1 MARLGYILSFV
12 GENTITSD
20 PGRTKNIVVSITYN
34 YSGDCEFK
42 LDSGPWQPAEVLY
55 SMPTGMRWYN
65 VSTGWHDV
73 YFRDNNG
80 ERKLASVYITP
91 DGEGCRNPYSGGVG
105 YAWTPQLTF
114 QMSASLTISSLFV
127 NLDKVL
133 GYKTISSAAIA
144 WGSGINKSATI
155 GGTALN
161 SVNDIIPGIIRV
173 SQSDG
178 CTQELVRDINN
189 KRIEVIPLSA
199 TYTKTDVTY
208 NGGSDGTIT
217 VNVTG
222 GTGGATYEW
231 NDGVTTLNRTGLS
244 PGIYDLTITDLGA
257 GQTIHVIVEITQ
269 PAPPIIPA
277 SLLDVPAMNSLSFV
291 IEQDI
296 DNCDN
301 PQGLDNVLLKDQYY
315 PDFLETDYLQKVCKC
330 DNVIVQFNSDFES
343 FSVSLH
349 KYCNDEVVKTFPF
362 ELKEQ
367 NLNVTETYSIVIRNH
382 SGFPGQSRVYFN
394 SGAPPIPLQ
403 VNETFTILNNADGF
417 NGTYAIVDI
426 LNDSVLGYQYLVIN
440 RNYSIP
446 DPNSNATGEF
456 YTSTVDY
463 NVFETQLDFTDVA
476 DGEYY
481 VRIVASE
488 LDAGTGD
495 ITTIAARSEPIDL
508 KVEHEGTCHI
518 IYRNYDNAFNMTW
531 TTGYIGQIRVES
543 LFGHKRSPG
552 GERTISRNSDYSAVK
567 VSAKKTRVLTF
578 ETFMLPPYLHEKLSV
593 IFDMDFKSINRVQVE
608 ATEGYSEPEYINRF
622 LLANSSIKVEQ
633 VGWFDNYTSDDIGS
647 VTNTNF
653 LSIEDG
659 LLKI

>member
-1 MARLGYILSFV
+1 MAKLRYYV
-12 GENTITSD
+12 KATGENTSPDATGSRIIT
-20 PGRTKNIVVSITYN
+20 VSVIGN
-34 YSGDCEFK
+34 YSGTTEFK
-42 LDSGPWQPAEVLY
+42 LDSGSWQASTLIFGFPGF
-55 SMPTGMRWYN
+55 SWTN

-73 YFRDNNG
+73 HFRDSNG
-80 ERKLASVYITP
+80 ERKLISVYITP
-91 DGEGCRNPYSGGVG
+91 DGEGCRTPYNGGSGTYQYV
-105 YAWTPQLTF
+105 ADLILQLDGAYLNI
-114 QMSASLTISSLFV
+114 QSDDLGRPY
-127 NLDKVL
+127 
-133 GYKTISSAAIA
+133 GYKTTSGGSFTY
-144 WGSGINKSATI
+144 GSGTNSTAILS
-155 GGTALN
+155 GSALN
-161 SVNDIIPGIIRV
+161 QVNNIIPGLYRTK
-173 SQSDG
+173 QSNG
-178 CTQELVRDINN
+178 CVEELARDIYN
-189 KRIEVIPLSA
+189 KDVEVEPLA
-199 TYTKTDVTY
+199 VAYTKTDVTY
-208 NGGSDGTIT
+208 NGGADGTIT
-217 VNVTG
+217 LTVTG
-222 GTGGATYEW
+222 GSGDATFEW
-231 NDGVTTLNRTGLS
+231 SDGPTTQNRTGLS
-244 PGIYDLTITDLGA
+244 AGTYEVTITDLG
-257 GQTIHVIVEITQ
+257 GGSTLYRTIEILQ
-269 PAPPIIPA
+269 PAPPVIPA
-277 SLLDVPAMNSLSFV
+277 SLLDVPAMNSLTFV

-330 DNVIVQFNSDFES
+330 DNILIQFNSDFES
-343 FSVSLH
+343 FSISLH
-349 KYCNDEVVKTFPF
+349 KYCNDEVVKAFPF

-403 VNETFTILNNADGF
+403 VDQTFTILNNADGF

-426 LNDSVLGYQYLVIN
+426 LNDSVLGYQYIVIN
-440 RNYSIP
+440 KNYSIP

-463 NVFETQLDFTDVA
+463 NVFETQLDLTDVT

-481 VRIVASE
+481 ARIVASE
-488 LDAGTGD
+488 VDVESGEV
-495 ITTIAARSEPIDL
+495 TTIAARSEPIDL

-518 IYRNYDNAFNMTW
+518 IYRNFDNAFNITW

-567 VSAKKTRVLTF
+567 VSAKKTRTLTF

-608 ATEGYSEPEYINRF
+608 ATEGYSEPDYINRF